1 MSQASQEEFE
11 DDWDEADIS
20 TKIHEDICPS
30 QMILEVGFILEWL
43 VYGGITFF
51 LGGRGGLPLQGYYR
65 WYLNGV
71 QLHLSHLASGIG

>member
-20 TKIHEDICPS
+20 TNIHEDIFPS

-43 VYGGITFF
+43 VYGGITCLF

-65 WYLNGV
+65 W
-71 QLHLSHLASGIG
+71 I